1 MSPRS
6 PWSKLEKAVFVIN
19 TAGLVVYLA
28 WLMSGMQRI
37 FYTQDG
43 VLYLL
48 PCLLFFFVY
57 AFLFRTHTK
66 SESPSEE
73 EPHG

>member
-1 MSPRS
+1 MASQGQQS
-6 PWSKLEKAVFVIN
+6 ILEKAVFVIN
-19 TAGLVVYLA
+19 TAGLLVYLA
-28 WLMSGMQRI
+28 WLMSGTQRI

-57 AFLFRTHTK
+57 AFLFRRRK
-66 SESPSEE
+66 QPDSSGGEA
-73 EPHG
+73 PHG